1 MLNTT
6 DIEITLKNGKKY
18 EKIFDGCIQFKSVR
32 EQLKTF
38 DFGENVIF
46 VVTDYGF
53 VIKVDVLN
61 KEEEETAKKY
71 VQELDSPAN
80 GIICKMLKNWQDA
93 LNFAVDLA
101 TTED

>member
-1 MLNTT
+1 MINAT
-6 DIEITLKNGKKY
+6 DIEINLKNGKKH
-18 EKIFDGCIQFKSVR
+18 EKIFDGCIQFKSIR

-53 VIKVDVLN
+53 VINVDVLN

-71 VQELDSPAN
+71 VQEHNSPAN
-80 GIICKMLKNWQDA
+80 GVICEMFKNWQDA
-93 LNFAVDLA
+93 LNFAIDLA
-101 TTED
+101 TED